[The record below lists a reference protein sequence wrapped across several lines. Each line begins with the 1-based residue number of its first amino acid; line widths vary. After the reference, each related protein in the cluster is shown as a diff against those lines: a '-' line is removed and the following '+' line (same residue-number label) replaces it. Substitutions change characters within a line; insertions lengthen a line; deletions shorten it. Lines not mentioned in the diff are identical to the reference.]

1 MPPVVSIGTM
11 STPRRAARLLRFGGR
26 NGKDERQLVGAL
38 QAGDEDAFMSL
49 VERYHPS
56 LVRIARMYVPSN
68 EVAEEV
74 VQETWIAVLEGI
86 GRFERRSSL
95 KTWIYSILVNIAKT
109 RGQRERRSIP
119 FSASAPLG
127 AAEPAVDP
135 ERFLAD
141 GGWALGPKPWETPE
155 ESLLSGETRE
165 LILRTIDGLPDSQR
179 EVITLRD
186 VAGWSSQE
194 VCNALEI
201 SETNQRVLLH
211 RARSKVRTAL
221 EHYFGAM
228 EPTVS

>member
-1 MPPVVSIGTM
+1 MF
-11 STPRRAARLLRFGGR
+11 RRRD
-26 NGKDERQLVGAL
+26 GKDDRELVRAL
-38 QAGDEDAFMSL
+38 QQGDELAFMSL
-49 VERYHPS
+49 VERYHSS

-74 VQETWIAVLEGI
+74 VQETWIAVLNGI

-95 KTWIYSILVNIAKT
+95 KTWIYSIVINIAKT

-119 FSASAPLG
+119 FSASATPG
-127 AAEPAVDP
+127 SDEPAVDP
-135 ERFLAD
+135 DRFLST
-141 GGWALGPKPWETPE
+141 GGWALGPTAWETPE

-165 LILRTIDGLPDSQR
+165 LILRTIDGLTDSQK

-186 VAGWSSQE
+186 VEGWSSEE

-211 RARSKVRTAL
+211 RARSKVRAAL
-221 EHYFGAM
+221 ERYFGAM

>member
-1 MPPVVSIGTM
+1 MGTA
-11 STPRRAARLLRFGGR
+11 RRAARLLGFGGR
-26 NGKDERQLVGAL
+26 GEDDDRELVRAL
-38 QAGDEDAFMSL
+38 REGDEEAFMSL
-49 VERYHPS
+49 VERYHAS
-56 LVRIARMYVPSN
+56 LVRMARMYVPSN

-74 VQETWIAVLEGI
+74 VQETWIAVLKGI

-127 AAEPAVDP
+127 SDEPAVDP
-135 ERFLAD
+135 DRFLSSGD
-141 GGWALGPKPWETPE
+141 WALGPTDWETPE

-165 LILRTIDGLPDSQR
+165 LILHTIDGLSESQK

-186 VAGWSSQE
+186 IEGWSSDE

-201 SETNQRVLLH
+201 TETNQRVLLH
-211 RARSKVRTAL
+211 RARSKVRAAL
-221 EHYFGAM
+221 EHYLGAM
-228 EPTVS
+228 EPTAS